1 MIHSSIKLLLLT
13 IFVTALFTGSCQQ
26 SAKNSSQEVMARVGT
41 QYLTVEQAAE
51 NIPDFVLAED
61 RVHALLQYRE
71 DWVRKQL
78 LLQEAYRLQLD
89 QKEEVQQKLQQA
101 REEILRQALK
111 DYVIGAGQEEFEISD
126 NEARSHYQANK
137 EQFVLNEDYVKF
149 RHMRT
154 NTLSEARSARQD
166 LLNGVPWPEVAREY
180 SVNPEVAINES
191 DQFWPLSM
199 AAKEIDIMNSYLNR
213 IGQNEISPIQRVNG
227 VYHFVQLTE
236 IRSEGEHPDL
246 NWLIEEIKDW
256 MITDNHQRNFSSYVK
271 NLYLKAQS
279 NNEVE
284 TFNVLPTQSNQ
295 NPTVDDTLE
304 TNSTNE

>member
-1 MIHSSIKLLLLT
+1 MTFI
-13 IFVTALFTGSCQQ
+13 VSCNQ
-26 SAKNSSQEVMARVGT
+26 SAKNSSEGALARVGT
-41 QYLTVEQAAE
+41 NYLTVEQATE

-61 RVHALLQYRE
+61 SVKALLQYRE
-71 DWVRKQL
+71 DWIREQL
-78 LLQEAYRLQLD
+78 LLQEANRLQLA

-101 REEILRQALK
+101 REEILRQSLK
-111 DYVIGAGQEEFEISD
+111 DYVIGTTQNEFEISD

-149 RHMRT
+149 RHLRT

-166 LLNGVPWPEVAREY
+166 LLRGVPWPEVAKEY
-180 SVNPEVAINES
+180 SIDSEVAINKS
-191 DQFWPLSM
+191 SQFWPLSM
-199 AAKEIDIMNSYLNR
+199 AAKEIDIMNSYLHR

-246 NWLIEEIKDW
+246 DWLIEEIKDW

-279 NNEVE
+279 NNELE
-284 TFNVLPTQSNQ
+284 TFNVLPTQTNQ

-304 TNSTNE
+304 SNSTDE